1 MNSTPVHRNIYYVLP
16 RMLFRP
22 GVVGAGLAVWILA
35 SSVSVAQDAV
45 APATHNFADLNIEEL
60 MNVDVTSVS
69 KKETK
74 LNDSPAAISV
84 ITQDDI
90 RRLGI
95 STIPDALRLVPGLNV
110 AQIDSSHWAISSRGF
125 NGQYANKLLV
135 MIDGR
140 SVYTPA
146 FGGVLW
152 DAQDTMLEDLDRI
165 EVIRGPGA
173 SLWGAN
179 AVNGVINIIS
189 KNSKDTQGILASTAF
204 GTEDQPSGSIRYG
217 GQIAPHLTYRAYVKY
232 FNRQG
237 LVDSQGNDTPDE
249 WNSIRS
255 GFRTDWEPS
264 SNDLVTFQG
273 DYYYVN
279 TRESVDL
286 PSLIPPF
293 SRTVEADEFSRG
305 ANILGRWRRDFS
317 DVSHLSLQA
326 YFDYFREEQGLT
338 IESRKTADI
347 QLEHRL
353 PLFSWND
360 VLWGLEYRFSTD
372 QFNATPI
379 VVWTP
384 SSRDINLFTAFIQD
398 EIVLVPDRLRVTLG
412 SKFDHNDFTG
422 FEIQPSGRL
431 LWTPATNQS
440 IWTSI
445 SRAVST
451 PSRVQ
456 TQGRVN
462 TTPFQP
468 SPFSPVFLP
477 AILGNRDLHSE
488 KLVAYEL
495 GYRIE
500 PTHNLSLDLTA
511 FYNVYD
517 DIQTPVAGT
526 PSLEFT
532 PAPPHI
538 IVPLVWQNSL
548 SGQGYGTE
556 LSLQWKPMETW
567 RLIASYSWLQMHLS
581 PVNTT
586 QDASPEHQ
594 LSLRSYV
601 NLPWN
606 LEFNT
611 AAYFVDQVL
620 SLVGGETAIIPSY
633 VRVDVGLVWHPSK
646 TLEVGIW
653 GRNLLDD
660 QHPQFTARNTA
671 LRTEVPRGVQAK
683 ITWRY

>member
-1 MNSTPVHRNIYYVLP
+1 MNNSSQQRP
-16 RMLFRP
+16 FRCDS
-22 GVVGAGLAVWILA
+22 GQAHVRFGLLVAGSLAWLL
-35 SSVSVAQDAV
+35 VSPLSIAQDAV
-45 APATHNFADLNIEEL
+45 ATSTNKLADLSLEEL
-60 MNVDVTSVS
+60 MNVAVTSVS

-90 RRLGI
+90 LRLGI

-110 AQIDSSHWAISSRGF
+110 AQIDSNHWAISSRGF

-146 FGGVLW
+146 FGGVYW
-152 DAQDTMLEDLDRI
+152 NAQDAMFEDLDRI

-189 KNSKDTQGILASTAF
+189 KNSKDTQGILASTTF
-204 GTEDQPSGSIRYG
+204 GTDDQPSVSIRYG

-237 LVDSQGNDTPDE
+237 LVDSQGSDAPDE
-249 WNSIRS
+249 WSSIRS

-264 SNDLVTFQG
+264 SSDLVTLQG
-273 DYYYVN
+273 DYYYAN

-286 PSLIPPF
+286 PSLVPPF
-293 SRTVEADEFSRG
+293 SRAVEANEFSRG
-305 ANILGRWRRDFS
+305 ANILGRWKRDFS
-317 DVSHLSLQA
+317 DTSHFSVQA

-353 PLFSWND
+353 PLFGWND

-398 EIVLVPDRLRVTLG
+398 EVVLVPDRLRVTLG
-412 SKFDHNDFTG
+412 SKFEHNDFTG

-451 PSRVQ
+451 PGRVQ

-462 TTPFQP
+462 TIPFQP
-468 SPFSPVFLP
+468 SPFSPVILP
-477 AILGNRDLHSE
+477 AILGNRDLLSE
-488 KLVAYEL
+488 TLIAYEL
-495 GYRIE
+495 GYRVE
-500 PTHNLSLDLTA
+500 PTRNLSFDMTA

-517 DIQTPVAGT
+517 GIQTPVAGM
-526 PSLEFT
+526 PGFEF
-532 PAPPHI
+532 APEPHI
-538 IVPLVWQNSL
+538 VIPLAWQNAL

-556 LSLQWKPMETW
+556 LSVQWKPLDSW
-567 RLIASYSWLQMHLS
+567 RLITSYSWLQMHLS
-581 PVNTT
+581 PVNTV

-620 SLVGGETAIIPSY
+620 SPSGAETATIPSY
-633 VRVDVGLVWHPSK
+633 IRVDVGLVWHPSK
-646 TLEVGIW
+646 SLEIGIW

-660 QHPQFTARNTA
+660 RHPEFTATNTA

-683 ITWRY
+683 MTWRY

>member
-1 MNSTPVHRNIYYVLP
+1 MERNCGRGLTTT
-16 RMLFRP
+16 RFRF
-22 GVVGAGLAVWILA
+22 ALIASGLAVSLLT
-35 SSVSVAQDAV
+35 SPFSLAQDAL
-45 APATHNFADLNIEEL
+45 TTSTNKLADLSLEEL
-60 MNVDVTSVS
+60 MNVAVTSVS

-90 RRLGI
+90 LRLGI

-110 AQIDSSHWAISSRGF
+110 AQIDSNHWAISSRGF
-125 NGQYANKLLV
+125 NGEYANKLLV
-135 MIDGR
+135 MVDGR

-146 FGGVLW
+146 FGGVYW
-152 DAQDTMLEDLDRI
+152 NAQDTMLEDLDRI

-189 KNSKDTQGILASTAF
+189 KNSKDTQGILASTTF
-204 GTEDQPSGSIRYG
+204 GTDDQPSVSIRYG

-232 FNRQG
+232 FNREG
-237 LVDSQGNDTPDE
+237 FVDSQDNNTPDA
-249 WNSIRS
+249 WSSVRT
-255 GFRTDWEPS
+255 GFRTDWEPT
-264 SNDLVTFQG
+264 SNDLVTLQG
-273 DYYYVN
+273 DYYYVK
-279 TRESVDL
+279 TQESLDL

-293 SRTVEADEFSRG
+293 SRTVEPDEFSRG

-317 DVSHLSLQA
+317 DASHLSVQA

-347 QLEHRL
+347 QLEHRF
-353 PLFSWND
+353 PLLGWND
-360 VLWGLEYRFSTD
+360 VLWGLEYRFSRD
-372 QFNATPI
+372 EFNATPI

-384 SSRDINLFTAFIQD
+384 SSRDINLFTTFIQD
-398 EIVLVPDRLRVTLG
+398 EVVLVPDRLRVTLG
-412 SKFDHNDFTG
+412 SKFEHNDFTG

-451 PSRVQ
+451 PGRVQ
-456 TQGRVN
+456 TQARVN

-477 AILGNRDLHSE
+477 AILGNRDLLSE
-488 KLVAYEL
+488 KLIAYEL

-500 PTHNLSLDLTA
+500 PTRNLSFDMTA

-517 DIQTPVAGT
+517 GILNPVAGT
-526 PSLEFT
+526 PGFEAT

-538 IVPLVWQNSL
+538 IIPLEWQNAL

-556 LSLQWKPMETW
+556 LSVQWKPLDTW
-567 RLIASYSWLQMHLS
+567 RLIASYGWLQMHL
-581 PVNTT
+581 NTA
-586 QDASPEHQ
+586 QEASPEHQ

-620 SLVGGETAIIPSY
+620 SPAGAETAVIPSY
-633 VRVDVGLVWHPSK
+633 VRVDVGLVWHASK
-646 TLEVGIW
+646 SLEVGIW

-660 QHPQFTARNTA
+660 HHPEFTATNAA